1 MIQARFFIEVQGNHK
16 DIVKNSLKKL
26 SEKLKKEDGITVKK
40 ESLGEVTEE
49 DEMFSSVLEVELE
62 FNRFLSFVKT
72 SMFYTPSAVEMI
84 EPPELLLSQNEFLES
99 IAEIISTADTIFSKL
114 DIGFKFEGGKK
125 GAVGLTQEEIEE
137 LLDEGAIWAKIVFE
151 KKGKTRRGARS
162 EVLRTLGDRVYINAI
177 KSKKVK
183 SEKPFDGVIGVDALV
198 SDPVEFADLAIRHTP
213 ILVEI
218 KEPEEITLT
227 MLDLQDICLN
237 LASTFFELS
246 YKVTQPGASQ

>member
-16 DIVKNSLKKL
+16 DAVKNSLKKL
-26 SEKLKKEDGITVKK
+26 SEKLKKEDGITAKK
-40 ESLGEVTEE
+40 ESLGEVIEE

-62 FNRFLSFVKT
+62 FDRFLSFVKT

-84 EPPELLLSQNEFLES
+84 EPPELLLPQNEFLEG
-99 IAEIISTADTIFSKL
+99 IAEIISTASTVFSKL
-114 DIGFKFEGGKK
+114 DAGFKFEGGKK
-125 GAVGLTQEEIEE
+125 GAVGLAQEEIEE

-198 SDPVEFADLAIRHTP
+198 SDPVEFADLAVKHTP

-246 YKVTQPGASQ
+246 YKVTQPGVSQ